1 MQYSPSRFLRLSC
14 LSLLLVVAVIVWGA
28 FVRSSGS
35 GAGCGAHWPLCD
47 GEIIPKS
54 LFYERIIEYTHR
66 TTSGVALLA
75 VFLQF
80 FWSRKIDPK
89 LRVTKLSCLASL
101 VLILIEAGIGAGLVL
116 FELVADNDSLSRA
129 TIIGVHL
136 LNSMLLLASMVLT
149 PWSFYFKIQRV
160 ELPPRREIISAAS
173 LILLML
179 LVGATGAVTA
189 LGNTLFPSTV
199 LLDGIR
205 DDFASTSHILIRL
218 RIIHPILACVLALFI
233 AKYSYERMCRYP
245 NGDLVNSISKY
256 LIGFTGLQVTMG
268 VANVVLL
275 APTWLQMLHL
285 IGADLCWMLLIVLIG
300 HQYAFSKQSSKASG
314 EDVQTSTIEER
325 VTSNG

>member
-1 MQYSPSRFLRLSC
+1 
-14 LSLLLVVAVIVWGA
+14 
-28 FVRSSGS
+28 
-35 GAGCGAHWPLCD
+35 
-47 GEIIPKS
+47 
-54 LFYERIIEYTHR
+54 
-66 TTSGVALLA
+66 
-75 VFLQF
+75 
-80 FWSRKIDPK
+80 
-89 LRVTKLSCLASL
+89 
-101 VLILIEAGIGAGLVL
+101 LIEAGIGAGLVL